1 MLFNEITVA
10 NMILATLFQ
19 LVALFSLTC
28 HSRKSTGWI
37 NDVPVSLGVP
47 VSYDSEPACTFL
59 MKCGR
64 H

>member
-19 LVALFSLTC
+19 LVAL
-28 HSRKSTGWI
+28 
-37 NDVPVSLGVP
+37 
-47 VSYDSEPACTFL
+47 CTVGKAQAEL
-59 MKCGR
+59 MMSQF